1 MKTIKGQPIAQD
13 GNDALFPD
21 GQIRDKTLT
30 QAGTPVVR
38 GVYGDVLTNIY
49 AILRD
54 AGIEPNQQEDSET
67 NGYQL
72 LDALKVFVNDLNDI
86 QQLLTV
92 SDDEINTTF
101 NFDNLPDNYIFFG
114 KVTESLVFG
123 DDYTLKSGDEGT
135 ASYPVTIVAD
145 IDASSIVMVVLNE
158 SGTNLFNL
166 TSLFAQASEEVI
178 NTPFGTPLG
187 FNELKKV
194 LYLSSGY
201 ILSDLPESFAVQ
213 NSIRVYASD
222 GNINVIDAI
231 VHKKKLICLTYND
244 MTFEYKIFCFNASDM
259 NTVVGEV
266 PFQVSNVTNNQPYMY
281 CDGEYVYFTNS
292 TSDANDS
299 PNDFD
304 IAKFYFS
311 DIPLSLSY
319 AGSFSI
325 ENTFEKTTN
334 VFFDK
339 SLNCLYTFVSGQL
352 AKYNIATST
361 KTDIGV
367 FNTIDGAVFK
377 LNNNTYYTNGGVA
390 TKWMY

>member
-1 MKTIKGQPIAQD
+1 MKTIKEQAIPQD
-13 GNDALFPD
+13 GNDLKFPD
-21 GQIRDKTLT
+21 GQIRDKTET
-30 QAGTPVVR
+30 QSGTPVVR
-38 GVYGDVLTNIY
+38 AIYGDILTNIY

-54 AGIEPNQQEDSET
+54 AGIQPNQIEDSEQD
-67 NGYQL
+67 GYQL
-72 LDALKVFVNDLNDI
+72 LDALKVFANELNDVE
-86 QQLLTV
+86 QLLTV
-92 SDDEINTTF
+92 SGNEITTTF
-101 NFDNLPDNYIFFG
+101 NLDNLPSNYIFFG
-114 KVTESLVFG
+114 KLNESISL
-123 DDYTLKSGDEGT
+123 DETYTLESVGGE
-135 ASYPVTIVAD
+135 SYPITIISD
-145 IDASSIVMVVLNE
+145 IEASSVVMVVLNAL
-158 SGTNLFNL
+158 GTKMFNL
-166 TSLFAQASEEVI
+166 TSLFAQASEEVV

-201 ILSDLPESFAVQ
+201 ILSDLPESFDVQ
-213 NSIRVYASD
+213 NSIRVYESD

-266 PFQVSNVTNNQPYMY
+266 PFQVSNITNNQPYMY
-281 CDGEYVYFTNS
+281 CDGDYVYFTNS
-292 TSDANDS
+292 TGDINTSANDY
-299 PNDFD
+299 D
-304 IAKFYFS
+304 IAKYIFS
-311 DIPLSLSY
+311 DTPLLLSY
-319 AGSFSI
+319 VSSFSI

-352 AKYNIATST
+352 EKFDIAATT
-361 KTDIGV
+361 KTSVGY